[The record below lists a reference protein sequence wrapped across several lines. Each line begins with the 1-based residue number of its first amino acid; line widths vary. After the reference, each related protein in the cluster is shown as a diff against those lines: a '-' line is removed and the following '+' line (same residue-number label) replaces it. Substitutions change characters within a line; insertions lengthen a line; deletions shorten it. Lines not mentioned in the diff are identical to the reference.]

1 MSVRPQAERALA
13 RMGSK
18 SSEAPT
24 GVSEVEPEVC
34 IKAGAGSAEAF
45 VRALDNRE
53 YPSINIE
60 AAHSYAPTRRN
71 HIHAHTM

>member
-1 MSVRPQAERALA
+1 MPIRLQAGRALV
-13 RMGSK
+13 RRGSE

-34 IKAGAGSAEAF
+34 IKAGGGSAEAF
-45 VRALDNRE
+45 ARALGNHE

-60 AAHSYAPTRRN
+60 AAHPYAPTRRN